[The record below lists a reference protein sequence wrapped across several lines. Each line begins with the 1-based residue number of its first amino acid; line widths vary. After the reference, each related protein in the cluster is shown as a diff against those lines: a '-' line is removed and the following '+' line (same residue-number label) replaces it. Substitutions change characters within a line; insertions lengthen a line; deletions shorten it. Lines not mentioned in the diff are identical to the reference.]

1 MEHPKI
7 IYLDEIDSTNRFL
20 HDYAGVEPVVVATA
34 RHQTAGRGQG
44 GNHWEDR
51 ADANLLFSILI
62 HPGMVPGDRQFVVA
76 MADALALR
84 EALAAYTDDLLLKWP
99 NDIYWHHRKL
109 SGTLIETALSG
120 GRLRR
125 MIIGTGVNIN
135 QHHFCSDAPNPVSLC
150 QIVGH
155 EVPVS
160 EVLDR
165 VLTAFGRYY
174 DRVVGGDYETIS
186 REYHAALYRRSGLWP
201 YRDSV
206 GYFRAVTVG
215 ILPDGHLQLRDTDGR
230 LRQYGFREVSFVLDD
245 NNNNHQI
252 NDNDNG
258 KI

>member
-1 MEHPKI
+1 MEQPKI
-7 IYLDEIDSTNRFL
+7 ICLDEIDSTNRFL
-20 HDYAGVEPVVVATA
+20 HDYTGAEPVVVTTA

-44 GNHWEDR
+44 GNHWEDH

-62 HPGMVPGDRQFVVA
+62 HPDTIPVDRQFVVA

-84 EALAAYTDDLLLKWP
+84 EALSAYADDVLLKWP

-125 MIIGTGVNIN
+125 MIIGTGININ
-135 QHHFCSDAPNPVSLC
+135 QHHFDSDAPNPVSLC
-150 QIVGH
+150 QILGH
-155 EVPVS
+155 EVSVS

-165 VLTAFGRYY
+165 VLAAFGRYY
-174 DRVVGGDYETIS
+174 DRVRTGDYEGIS
-186 REYHAALYRRSGLWP
+186 REYHAALYRRTGLWP
-201 YRDSV
+201 YRDGGGV
-206 GYFRAVTVG
+206 FWARTVG
-215 ILPDGHLQLRDTDGR
+215 VQPDGHLQLRDTDGR
-230 LRQYGFREVSFVLDD
+230 LRQYGFREVSFILDD